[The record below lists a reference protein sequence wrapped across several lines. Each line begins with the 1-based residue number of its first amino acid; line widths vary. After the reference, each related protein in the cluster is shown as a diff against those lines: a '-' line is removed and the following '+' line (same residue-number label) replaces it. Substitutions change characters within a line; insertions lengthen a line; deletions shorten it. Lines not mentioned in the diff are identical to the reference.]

1 MLCGDFKLIKIV
13 INQHER
19 FAECLN
25 WGKILVTISQNFA
38 IEYFLRDVHAFER
51 KTLLIGYAW

>member
-1 MLCGDFKLIKIV
+1 MFG
-13 INQHER
+13 
-19 FAECLN
+19 LN